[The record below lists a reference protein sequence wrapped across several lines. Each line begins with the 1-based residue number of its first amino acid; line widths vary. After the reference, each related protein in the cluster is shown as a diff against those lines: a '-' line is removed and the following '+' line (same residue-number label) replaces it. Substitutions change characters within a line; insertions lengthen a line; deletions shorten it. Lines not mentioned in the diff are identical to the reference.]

1 MKNFNI
7 PILITSLFIIFQC
20 KQNTGK
26 LSVDKKVE
34 VDNKQ
39 NDDGLLLV
47 KDTTL
52 FINSTQGEDVKLLL
66 AVNSNDSVIQSNMY
80 GEMGKSTYEF
90 VFNKILK
97 KASCITYRY
106 EEPISINSN
115 PKISNEKKEDLA
127 TSVEASKRLT
137 AIFHSYQK
145 VLNPAFALKT
155 EKELNSKWFGKYT
168 LTLNGDDDD
177 WRNSKEIEL
186 NISSKSVTYLAKGF
200 QLYQYFNLSAEEKNG
215 DLTLH
220 YQNSLDNTESW
231 ALGETKNFGTLTLK
245 GEDYKWSSPYLNM
258 YFNDSKLINFKVVKA
273 K

>member
-52 FINSTQGEDVKLLL
+52 FINSTQGEDVQLLL

-127 TSVEASKRLT
+127 TSVEASNRLT

-231 ALGETKNFGTLTLK
+231 ALNKTKNFGTLTLK